1 MRDINLLP
9 WSLIRERFSSFIRSQ
24 LKDYHY
30 QRKENPICKAV
41 IKLKDE
47 QNNTYL
53 NIIYTVISFILHY
66 LFFF

>member
-9 WSLIRERFSSFIRSQ
+9 WSLIRERSSSFIRSQ
-24 LKDYHY
+24 LKDYRY

-47 QNNTYL
+47 QSNTYL
-53 NIIYTVISFILHY
+53 NIIYIVISFILHY
-66 LFFF
+66 LFLF